1 MSTLFTKII
10 NGEIPGR
17 FIWQD
22 EDCVSFLT
30 IGPLTDGHALVVP
43 RLEVDKW
50 TDAAPEL
57 VTKLMAVAQTIG
69 QAQVS
74 VFGAPRAGLTIAG
87 FEVEHLPC
95 TCSPHTAWRTST
107 SPRWTTTRS
116 PQPWT
121 PMRKGSVRPSVR
133 QGTRSSSRLPS
144 DFRPLPLGVEW
155 RAFLRIDPSG
165 GPVLSKRG

>member
-30 IGPLTDGHALVVP
+30 VGPLTDGHALVVP

-57 VTKLMAVAQTIG
+57 VAKLMAVAQTIG
-69 QAQVS
+69 RGQVAA
-74 VFGAPRAGLTIAG
+74 FGAPRAGLTIAG
-87 FEVEHLPC
+87 FEVEHLHVHVFPAY
-95 TCSPHTAWRTST
+95 SMENFDFST
-107 SPRWTTTRS
+107 VDNKPDPAAMDANAEKLREA
-116 PQPWT
+116 
-121 PMRKGSVRPSVR
+121 
-133 QGTRSSSRLPS
+133 L
-144 DFRPLPLGVEW
+144 
-155 RAFLRIDPSG
+155 RAAGHAEFVPAA
-165 GPVLSKRG
+165 

>member
-1 MSTLFTKII
+1 MSTLFSKII

-57 VTKLMAVAQTIG
+57 LAKLMTVAQRIG
-69 QAQVS
+69 QAQIS
-74 VFGAPRAGLTIAG
+74 VFGSPRAGVTIAG
-87 FEVEHLPC
+87 FEVEHVHVHVFPAYGMENFDFGTVNDQPDPAAMDRFAEKLRE
-95 TCSPHTAWRTST
+95 AL
-107 SPRWTTTRS
+107 RS
-116 PQPWT
+116 AGHEEFVPA
-121 PMRKGSVRPSVR
+121 S
-133 QGTRSSSRLPS
+133 
-144 DFRPLPLGVEW
+144 
-155 RAFLRIDPSG
+155 
-165 GPVLSKRG
+165 

>member
-10 NGEIPGR
+10 DGEIPGR

-57 VTKLMAVAQTIG
+57 VAKLMAVAQTIG
-69 QAQVS
+69 QGQVAA
-74 VFGAPRAGLTIAG
+74 FAAPRAGLTIAG
-87 FEVEHLPC
+87 FEVEHLHVHVFP
-95 TCSPHTAWRTST
+95 AYGMENFDFST
-107 SPRWTTTRS
+107 VDSHPDPAAMDTNAEKLREA
-116 PQPWT
+116 
-121 PMRKGSVRPSVR
+121 
-133 QGTRSSSRLPS
+133 L
-144 DFRPLPLGVEW
+144 
-155 RAFLRIDPSG
+155 RAAGHGEFVPAA
-165 GPVLSKRG
+165 